1 MSQVANES
9 YDLVRGTLA
18 ILQSQGSDDLLQLF
32 KRYASQIVE
41 RSAVKIEFNNQ
52 GKAEF
57 VTIQQTR
64 QLFYIFREALSNI
77 EKHSHATQAWVDM
90 TWGASVVELSIRD
103 NGKGFDPTQD
113 GIGHYGLKFMRE
125 RTEMMKGSYQLITK
139 PGAGTQIVI
148 GVPLH
153 GNGSENQL

>member
-41 RSAVKIEFNNQ
+41 RSALDVEFTSHGTVGVLSVHQ
-52 GKAEF
+52 M
-57 VTIQQTR
+57 R

-77 EKHSHATQAWVDM
+77 EKYSGATHAVVEMNWKSGKVEMSISDNGRGFDLAHT
-90 TWGASVVELSIRD
+90 TASV
-103 NGKGFDPTQD
+103 
-113 GIGHYGLKFMRE
+113 GHYGLKFMRE
-125 RTEMMKGSYQLITK
+125 RTEMMKGSFQVKTEV
-139 PGAGTQIVI
+139 GAGTQLVI
-148 GVPLH
+148 SAPLQR
-153 GNGSENQL
+153 NGSEN